1 MKRILFILVLLL
13 FALPSMGAEKDM
25 PGGDEKPAGEVKR
38 EKPAESPSGAD
49 SIDDLVPE
57 KSPYLSLPLLLGL
70 DVLVPGGGHFYRKS
84 YWMGSG
90 FLVLKVAGAY
100 SIYHFYNQWTFYRS
114 LYFSAKKANA
124 DIDPDH
130 QLLFKVPGKGYKTVD
145 ELKHLYD
152 SSAQNITF
160 AVVGNILVYSVSLVI
175 NYVYYKRNSGDS
187 IPTFNL
193 ALSTLVSDND
203 IVVSLGYTYR
213 L

>member
-1 MKRILFILVLLL
+1 MKRILFIILLMF
-13 FALPSMGAEKDM
+13 FAAGAVGAGKNT
-25 PGGDEKPAGEVKR
+25 PGGDDKPGSEIKS
-38 EKPAESPSGAD
+38 EKPAEPRSGAD

-57 KSPYLSLPLLLGL
+57 KSSYLSLPLLLGL
-70 DVLVPGGGHFYRKS
+70 DLLVPGGGHFYRKS
-84 YWMGSG
+84 YWLGSG
-90 FLVLKVAGAY
+90 FVALKVAGAY

-114 LYFSAKKANA
+114 LYYSAKKANA

-130 QLLFKVPGKGYKTVD
+130 QLLFKVPGGGYKTVD

-193 ALSTLVSDND
+193 ALSTLVLEND